1 MFLVTPLKSLRFT
14 LLVLAVLLLQ
24 QARSENKE
32 TDYIKAYYPVIHE
45 AEMLVL
51 SKDYSAALDKYAEA
65 FKAVPAPFA
74 RDYYNAAVCATLTEN
89 YAQTYSYLEALALK
103 GVKLSFIEK
112 QEVFKPLHESKE
124 WEKLQKKYPKYRKK
138 YKRHANLDVRADLDE
153 LYARDK
159 YFRFAKGGLRV
170 YADTLRKIEN
180 ENVDNLLRMIQK
192 HGYPGEKLIGVGDTI
207 EQLPRFS
214 IVIERQTTAKKG
226 FDFSD
231 ILKVAVQKGDIS
243 PQAAAYLMETQ
254 KGTRYYKTRALVRV
268 ACTNKKDCEG
278 DKKLKALNKYLVEDL
293 SKKEEKK
300 VNDLRAE
307 IGLEPVDDYRRKV
320 LYSLSDNRFM
330 LGYRWSVA
338 NYIVP
343 GRDAAE
349 ELTRGLVS
357 AEAALTTKEK

>member
-1 MFLVTPLKSLRFT
+1 MPLKFSRLLLLLFVV
-14 LLVLAVLLLQ
+14 LLVQ
-24 QARSENKE
+24 QASAEKKDA
-32 TDYIKAYYPVIHE
+32 DYIKAYYPVIYE

-51 SKDYSAALDKYAEA
+51 NKEYSAALDKYAAA
-65 FKAVPAPFA
+65 FKAVPEPFA
-74 RDYYNAAVCATLTEN
+74 RDYYNAAVCATLSEN
-89 YAQTYSYLEALALK
+89 YKHTFTYLEELALK
-103 GVKLSFIEK
+103 GVKLSYLEK

-138 YKRHANLDVRADLDE
+138 FKRRANLDVRADLDE
-153 LYARDK
+153 LYARDR
-159 YFRFAKGGLRV
+159 YFRFAEGGLRV

-180 ENVDNLLRMIQK
+180 DNVDNLLRAIQK

-214 IVIERQTTAKKG
+214 IVIQRQTTAKKG
-226 FDFSD
+226 FDFSE
-231 ILKVAVQKGDIS
+231 ILKEAVQNGRLS

-293 SKKEEKK
+293 SKKEEKT

-320 LYSLSDNRFM
+320 LYSLSDNRFK
-330 LGYRWSVA
+330 LGYKWSVT
-338 NYIVP
+338 NFIVP

-349 ELTRGLVS
+349 ELTRGLVL
-357 AEAALTTKEK
+357 AETALAAKK